1 MATKSPARSIAKSLD
16 IAHDV
21 LCELTEETQALRV
34 LSQLGDH
41 ALEHGDDY
49 RTDLLLSLNRVMG
62 PHLQAI
68 EQQLTRLDEA
78 ILALRKA
85 A

>member
-1 MATKSPARSIAKSLD
+1 MSAKSPSRPLATHLD

-21 LCELTEETQALRV
+21 LCELTEEAQALRV

-49 RTDLLLSLNRVMG
+49 RTDVLLSLNRVMG

-68 EQQLTRLDEA
+68 ERQLTRLDEA
-78 ILALRKA
+78 ILALSKA